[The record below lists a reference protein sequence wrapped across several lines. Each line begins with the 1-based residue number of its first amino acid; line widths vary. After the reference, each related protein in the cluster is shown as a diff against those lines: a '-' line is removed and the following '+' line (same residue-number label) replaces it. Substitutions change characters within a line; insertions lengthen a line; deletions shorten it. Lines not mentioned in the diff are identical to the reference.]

1 MEALMEEAKDKQIM
15 RELGSMKLERRSF
28 DPHWKQITDNIL
40 PRSGRYF
47 LEDRNKGERRNLS
60 IYDSTGG
67 RALNVLAA
75 GMMAGMSSPARKWF
89 NLALSDKDLMKF
101 HPVKMWLDDAA
112 EVLRNIFSRSN
123 TYRVLHGL
131 YEEMGAF
138 GTACAYIFRD
148 HKEIIRL
155 YPQTVG
161 EFYLGQS
168 NRGVVDTIF
177 REMQMQIGPLVQE
190 FGYKNVCISSQD
202 MYDKGDMQKWVTVVH
217 AIQPRTERDILKRD
231 GLNMPWESIF
241 IERGQSDNVTLRE
254 SGFKSFPVLSPRWI
268 VRGGDV
274 YGSDCPGMTALGDI
288 LQLQDNQ
295 LKKAKGIDYQADPP
309 LQIPTALRGM
319 EDVLPG
325 GTSYYDPAAPTGGI
339 RSAFEVNL
347 NLQHLLEDI
356 VDVRG
361 RINSA
366 FFVDMFQMISSQQRM
381 QPETAREIQ
390 EKHEE
395 KLLILGP
402 VLERNQNELLDPLV
416 DNAFTIA
423 LEDGHFPPPPEEM
436 QGHEISVEYISMLA
450 QAQKSV
456 GIGAMDRVLG
466 SVGQM
471 AQFKPEVLDKINGD
485 GFVDEYTDMLGV
497 SPHLIFPEEHVMKVR
512 KDRAAA
518 AQKQQQM
525 AMIPEIANTAKTLS
539 ETETEQS
546 GNALDNVASQFTQL

>member
-1 MEALMEEAKDKQIM
+1 MAEENEKYM
-15 RELGSMKLERRSF
+15 RRLGTLKLEQKSYF
-28 DPHWKQITDNIL
+28 SHWKQITESIL

-60 IYDSTGG
+60 IYDSTAT

-89 NLALSDKDLMKF
+89 NLALRDRELMEYQ
-101 HPVKMWLDDAA
+101 PVKIWLNEAA
-112 EVLRNIFSRSN
+112 EIMRNLFARSN
-123 TYRVLHGL
+123 VYRVLHSI

-138 GTACAYIFRD
+138 GTACAYVFRD
-148 HKEIIRL
+148 HKDVIRL

-161 EFYLGQS
+161 EFYIAQN
-168 NRGVVDTIF
+168 NRYEIDTIY
-177 REMQMQIGPLVQE
+177 REMQMQIAPMVQE
-190 FGYKNVCISSQD
+190 FGFENVSLASQAL
-202 MYDKGDMQKWVTVVH
+202 YEKGNMDEWVTVIH
-217 AIQPRTERDILKRD
+217 AIQPRKERDVLKSNNR
-231 GLNMPWESIF
+231 NMPWESVF
-241 IERGQSDNVTLRE
+241 IESGQDNNMTLRE
-254 SGFKSFPVLSPRWI
+254 SGFKQFPVLAPRWI

-274 YGSDCPGMTALGDI
+274 YGSDCPGMTALGDV
-288 LQLQDNQ
+288 LQLQDDQ

-356 VDVRG
+356 ADVRG

-366 FFVDMFQMISSQQRM
+366 FFVDMFQMISAQQRQ

-402 VLERNQNELLDPLV
+402 VLERNQNELLDPLI
-416 DNAFTIA
+416 DNSFTIA
-423 LEDGHFPPPPEEM
+423 LEDGLFPPPPEEL
-436 QGHEISVEYISMLA
+436 QGQDIGVEYVSMLA

-456 GIGAMDRVLG
+456 GIASLDRILG
-466 SVGQM
+466 TVGQM
-471 AQFKPEVLDKINGD
+471 SAVKPEVLDKLNADDMI
-485 GFVDEYTDMLGV
+485 DEYSEMLGI
-497 SPHLIFPEEHVMKVR
+497 SPHLIVANEDVAIIRQE
-512 KDRAAA
+512 RAE
-518 AQKQQQM
+518 AQAKQQQM

-539 ETETEQS
+539 ETETEGN
-546 GNALDNVASQFTQL
+546 GNALDNVANNVASQFTQL

>member
-1 MEALMEEAKDKQIM
+1 MAEENEKYM
-15 RELGSMKLERRSF
+15 RRLGTLKLEQKSYF
-28 DPHWKQITDNIL
+28 SHWKQITESIL

-60 IYDSTGG
+60 IYDSTAT

-89 NLALSDKDLMKF
+89 NLALRDRELMEYQ
-101 HPVKMWLDDAA
+101 PVKIWLNEAA
-112 EVLRNIFSRSN
+112 EIMRNLFARSN
-123 TYRVLHGL
+123 VYRVLHSI

-138 GTACAYIFRD
+138 GTACAYVFRD
-148 HKEIIRL
+148 HKDVIRL

-161 EFYLGQS
+161 EFYIAQN
-168 NRGVVDTIF
+168 NRYEIDTIY
-177 REMQMQIGPLVQE
+177 REMQMQIAPMVQE
-190 FGYKNVCISSQD
+190 FGFENVSLASQAL
-202 MYDKGDMQKWVTVVH
+202 YEKGNMDEWATVIH
-217 AIQPRTERDILKRD
+217 AIQPRKERDVLKSNNR
-231 GLNMPWESIF
+231 NMPWESVF
-241 IERGQSDNVTLRE
+241 IESGQDNNMTLRE
-254 SGFKSFPVLSPRWI
+254 SGFKQFPVLSPRWI

-274 YGSDCPGMTALGDI
+274 YGSDCPGMTALGDV
-288 LQLQDNQ
+288 LQLQDDQ

-356 VDVRG
+356 ADVRG

-366 FFVDMFQMISSQQRM
+366 FFVDMFQMISAQQRQ

-402 VLERNQNELLDPLV
+402 VLERNQNELLDPLI
-416 DNAFTIA
+416 DNSFTIA
-423 LEDGHFPPPPEEM
+423 LEDGLFPPPPEEL
-436 QGHEISVEYISMLA
+436 QGQDIGVEYVSMLA

-456 GIGAMDRVLG
+456 GIASLDRILG
-466 SVGQM
+466 TVGQM
-471 AQFKPEVLDKINGD
+471 SAVKPEVLDKLNADDMI
-485 GFVDEYTDMLGV
+485 DEYSEMLGI
-497 SPHLIFPEEHVMKVR
+497 SPHLIVANEDVAIIRQE
-512 KDRAAA
+512 RAE
-518 AQKQQQM
+518 AQAKQQQM

-539 ETETEQS
+539 ETETEGN
-546 GNALDNVASQFTQL
+546 GNALDNVANNVASQFTQL

>member
-1 MEALMEEAKDKQIM
+1 MAEENEKYM
-15 RELGSMKLERRSF
+15 RRLGTLKLEQKSYF
-28 DPHWKQITDNIL
+28 SHWKQITESIL

-60 IYDSTGG
+60 IYDSTAT

-89 NLALSDKDLMKF
+89 NLALRDRELMEYQ
-101 HPVKMWLDDAA
+101 PVKIWLNEAA
-112 EVLRNIFSRSN
+112 EVMRNLFARSN
-123 TYRVLHGL
+123 VYRVLHSI

-138 GTACAYIFRD
+138 GTACAYVFRD
-148 HKEIIRL
+148 HKDVIRL

-161 EFYLGQS
+161 EFYIAQN
-168 NRGVVDTIF
+168 NRYEIDTIY
-177 REMQMQIGPLVQE
+177 REMQMQIAPMVQE
-190 FGYKNVCISSQD
+190 FGFENVSLASQAL
-202 MYDKGDMQKWVTVVH
+202 YEKGNMDEWATVIH
-217 AIQPRTERDILKRD
+217 AIQPRKERDVLKSNNR
-231 GLNMPWESIF
+231 NMPWESVF
-241 IERGQSDNVTLRE
+241 IESGQDNNMTLRE
-254 SGFKSFPVLSPRWI
+254 SGFKQFPVLAPRWI

-274 YGSDCPGMTALGDI
+274 YGSDCPGMTALGDV
-288 LQLQDNQ
+288 LQLQDDQ

-356 VDVRG
+356 ADVRG

-366 FFVDMFQMISSQQRM
+366 FFVDMFQMISAQQRQ

-402 VLERNQNELLDPLV
+402 VLERNQNELLDPLI
-416 DNAFTIA
+416 DNSFTIA
-423 LEDGHFPPPPEEM
+423 LEDGLFPPPPEEL
-436 QGHEISVEYISMLA
+436 QGQDIGVEYVSMLA

-456 GIGAMDRVLG
+456 GIASLDRILG
-466 SVGQM
+466 TVGQM
-471 AQFKPEVLDKINGD
+471 SAVKPEVLDKLNADDMI
-485 GFVDEYTDMLGV
+485 DEYSEMLGI
-497 SPHLIFPEEHVMKVR
+497 SPHLIVANEDVAIIRQE
-512 KDRAAA
+512 RAE
-518 AQKQQQM
+518 AQAKQQQM

-539 ETETEQS
+539 ETETEGN
-546 GNALDNVASQFTQL
+546 GNALDNVANNVASQFTQL